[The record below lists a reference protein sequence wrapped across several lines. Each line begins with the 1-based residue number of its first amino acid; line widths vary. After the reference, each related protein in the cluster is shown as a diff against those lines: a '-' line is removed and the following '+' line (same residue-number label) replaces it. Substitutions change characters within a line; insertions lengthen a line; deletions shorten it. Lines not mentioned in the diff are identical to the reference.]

1 MDILDLMDQDLEI
14 LLADLE
20 LFTYNMTS
28 LLDISNNIWA
38 NTRYKYLICKIRE
51 DMIKKEACY
60 VLDTKVPQ
68 ELIRKILSYI

>member
-1 MDILDLMDQDLEI
+1 MDILDLMDQDLEN
-14 LLADLE
+14 LLVDVE

-28 LLDISNNIWA
+28 LLDISNNNWA

-51 DMIKKEACY
+51 DIVKKEVCY
-60 VLDTKVPQ
+60 TLETKVPQ

>member
-1 MDILDLMDQDLEI
+1 MNILDVLDQDLEN
-14 LLADLE
+14 LLIDLE

-38 NTRYKYLICKIRE
+38 NTRYKYLICKIRD
-51 DMIKKEACY
+51 DMMKKEACY
-60 VLDTKVPQ
+60 VLETKVPQ

>member
-38 NTRYKYLICKIRE
+38 NTRYEYLICKIRE

>member
-14 LLADLE
+14 LLVDLE

-38 NTRYKYLICKIRE
+38 NTRYKYLICKIRD
-51 DMIKKEACY
+51 DMMKKQAYHE
-60 VLDTKVPQ
+60 LDMKLPQ